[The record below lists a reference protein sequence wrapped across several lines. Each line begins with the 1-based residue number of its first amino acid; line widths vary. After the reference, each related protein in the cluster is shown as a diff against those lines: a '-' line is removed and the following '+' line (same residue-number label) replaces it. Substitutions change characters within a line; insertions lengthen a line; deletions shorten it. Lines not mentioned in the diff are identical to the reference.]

1 MEIVIVDD
9 EIASL
14 NTFLSNIIDNTHLSY
29 RMYKNNPLSALDYIK
44 THHVKGA
51 FLDINMPEID
61 GVTLAQKMIEAEP
74 KIKIVFISGYTQDED
89 EIRTKIG
96 KNLLGFCYKP
106 YDEKEI
112 GFYIS
117 AVSDGDAPVVR
128 MQMFP
133 TFEMYV
139 NEKAI
144 DFQRK
149 KCKELLAL
157 LIDHRGSTVTMG
169 EAIAC
174 LWPDKE
180 EGLAKRLYR
189 DAVVRLRL
197 LLNEC
202 GLAYLVKF
210 GRATQRLVLDHVTCD
225 MWDFLDGK
233 SNDLYLGEYLVNYD
247 WSMEKQCF
255 LDKLLDKRKS
265 N

>member
-29 RMYKNNPLSALDYIK
+29 RMYKNNPLSALEHIK
-44 THHVKGA
+44 THHVDGA

-61 GVTLAQKMIEAEP
+61 GITLAQKMIEAEP
-74 KIKIVFISGYTQDED
+74 QLKIVFISGYTQNEE
-89 EIRTKIG
+89 EIRAKIG

-117 AVSDGDAPVVR
+117 AVCDGDIPKVR

-133 TFEMYV
+133 TFEMYANGKV
-139 NEKAI
+139 IE
-144 DFQRK
+144 FQRK

-157 LIDHRGSTVTMG
+157 LIDHRGATVTMG

-180 EGLAKRLYR
+180 ENLSKRLYR

-202 GLAYLVKF
+202 GLIHLVKF
-210 GRATQRLVLDHVTCD
+210 GRAAQRLVLDYVTCD
-225 MWDFLDGK
+225 MWDFIDGK
-233 SNDLYLGEYLVNYD
+233 EDSSYLGEYLVNYE

-255 LDKLLDKRKS
+255 LDSLADKRKS
-265 N
+265 I